1 MAHSADCSTVAPM
14 TFNRTGMSARILT
27 PVSADVYDASALQA
41 GMNWIYSAFRG
52 QGMERARQQDE

>member
-14 TFNRTGMSARILT
+14 TFNRTGMSARIFT

-41 GMNWIYSAFRG
+41 GVNGFIAH
-52 QGMERARQQDE
+52 